1 MCERELQDAPSEAE
15 RSFFKSGTMAVMW
28 CARACRF
35 EALGT
40 AAKLI
45 HAFEKSTVQDL
56 VVFQKTI
63 NVSKEAA
70 DVGTVFRPVHPAEV
84 VLDMMLTD
92 HTLRTVRF
100 TVTEVVCPN
109 NWEEGKNAREDGAET
124 LGDHWCEITLQCSSS
139 RSARQRP
146 TSGYCCQ

>member
-45 HAFEKSTVQDL
+45 HVVEKSTVQDL
-56 VVFQKTI
+56 VDFQKTI
-63 NVSKEAA
+63 KVSKEAA
-70 DVGTVFRPVHPAEV
+70 DVGTVFRPIHTAAV
-84 VLDMMLTD
+84 VLDMMQTD
-92 HTLRTVRF
+92 HSLRTVRF
-100 TVTEVVCPN
+100 TVTEVV
-109 NWEEGKNAREDGAET
+109 
-124 LGDHWCEITLQCSSS
+124 WCS
-139 RSARQRP
+139 
-146 TSGYCCQ
+146 

>member
-1 MCERELQDAPSEAE
+1 
-15 RSFFKSGTMAVMW
+15 MAVMW

-45 HAFEKSTVQDL
+45 QVFEKSTVQDL
-56 VVFQKTI
+56 VDFQKTD

-84 VLDMMLTD
+84 VFGHDADGSLLENGEI
-92 HTLRTVRF
+92 HSHGGCLSQQLGGR
-100 TVTEVVCPN
+100 
-109 NWEEGKNAREDGAET
+109 EE
-124 LGDHWCEITLQCSSS
+124 CS
-139 RSARQRP
+139 
-146 TSGYCCQ
+146 